1 MLIQAKVLTARRW
14 FVSRIVQLLIDTSL
28 LRLEVWN
35 KACNNAHGINKRDR
49 LGTLESKAVMLT
61 LELSV
66 HDLHLA
72 KHILLPLG
80 G

>member
-1 MLIQAKVLTARRW
+1 MLTARRW

-35 KACNNAHGINKRDR
+35 KACNNARRINKKDR
-49 LGTLESKAVMLT
+49 LGTLEIKAVMLT

-72 KHILLPLG
+72 KHIVLSLSG
-80 G
+80 